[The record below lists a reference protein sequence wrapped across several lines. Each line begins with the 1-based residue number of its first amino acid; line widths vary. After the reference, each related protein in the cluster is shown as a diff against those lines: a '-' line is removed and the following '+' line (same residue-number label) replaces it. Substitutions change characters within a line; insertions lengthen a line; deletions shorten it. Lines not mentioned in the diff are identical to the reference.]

1 MNKRKIIIFSVSFG
15 NGHNQV
21 SKVLLSHLRAKGYEI
36 EIIDTFDAINA
47 LFHKVV
53 LDSYLQLL
61 RYRPSAWGKLYHY
74 SEENPNSFFL
84 KQFNAFLTNKLYRT
98 LDEKKADIIIT
109 THPIA
114 TTLLANV
121 IRKKNVSVQ
130 LYALLTDFA
139 VHPMSVHPEVD
150 GYFIASEHLR
160 YFAKTYKLD
169 ETIFYPTG
177 IPTPKETIHEYSKQ
191 QLRRKL
197 KLDESMKTVIVAGG
211 GVGLAKFSNILA
223 GLEAFSEKL
232 QIICVTGENRRA
244 RAKIE
249 RFQSKHSVRVLGFTN
264 LFMEYLK
271 ASDVILSK
279 AGGVTMSE
287 ALVCETPVVIFQP
300 LPGQE
305 EQNSQFLMNYGA
317 AIKAEVV
324 EEIPVLLE
332 RIIFNKHYHSLMTEN
347 AKKLKQPNAASEIAK
362 IIDENFQNIVTN
374 PFSYSIHG
382 QILQLK

>member
-21 SKVLLSHLRAKGYEI
+21 SKVLLSHLRAKNFDV
-36 EIIDTFDAINA
+36 EIIDTFDAINK

-53 LDSYLQLL
+53 LDSYLQLI
-61 RYRPSAWGKLYHY
+61 RYRPSVWGKLYQY
-74 SEENPNSFFL
+74 SEDNPNSLLL

-98 LDEKKADIIIT
+98 LQEKQTAMIIT

-121 IRKKNVSVQ
+121 IRKKKLTVK

-139 VHPMSVHPEVD
+139 VHPMSIHEEVT

-160 YFAKTYKLD
+160 YYASMYKID
-169 ETIFYPTG
+169 EGRFYPTG
-177 IPTPKETIHEYSKQ
+177 IPTTKAKVDQFSKTE
-191 QLRRKL
+191 LRKKL
-197 KLDESMKTVIVAGG
+197 HLDKGMKTVLVAGG
-211 GVGLAKFSNILA
+211 GVGLAKFTKILT
-223 GLEAFSEKL
+223 GLEQFEDKL
-232 QIICVTGENRRA
+232 QIICVTGENKRA
-244 RAKIE
+244 KAKIE
-249 RFQSKHSVRVLGFTN
+249 RYQSKHQIRVLGFTN

-287 ALVCETPVVIFQP
+287 ALVCETPIIIFQP

-317 AIKAEVV
+317 AIKAEIV

-332 RIIFNKHYHSLMTEN
+332 RIIFNDHYHSLMTEN
-347 AKKLKQPNAASEIAK
+347 ATKLKQPEAASNIAT
-362 IIDENFQNIVTN
+362 IIYSDCFENRITQELIR
-374 PFSYSIHG
+374 
-382 QILQLK
+382 